1 MRNGEG
7 VHVMLYNTNHSK
19 PFHALESL
27 GMRFRVSRCE
37 VEEVSSRTSHP
48 KGKVQRDPELK
59 KAHKQAVK
67 DDKRERR
74 KNKAPKHVK
83 KRKEKMEKRKQKF
96 LSICPSQM
104 ETILL

>member
-1 MRNGEG
+1 
-7 VHVMLYNTNHSK
+7 MLRCTIQTVPSLSTD
-19 PFHALESL
+19 FHPL
-27 GMRFRVSRCE
+27 GMRFRVAGCK

-48 KGKVQRDPELK
+48 RGKVQRDPELK

-83 KRKEKMEKRKQKF
+83 KWKEKMGKQKQKF
-96 LSICPSQM
+96 LSIRPSQM
-104 ETILL
+104 ETTLL